1 MPAAPGFNVAGGCC
15 SIQSLVWTPGV
26 VVLHVISEYTTQVG
40 LVDNK
45 QVIETLGSKSTE
57 LNTPLKNNQGEN
69 AVVEVTDP
77 YHPLYGR
84 RFPIISI
91 SSGSC
96 DGRSVLVIYAAGKER
111 RLRIPI
117 EATNLVVRPQPI
129 STKVT
134 LAAITDLISTTG
146 EVDIWKG
153 QQRRCGDDYLPPD
166 EARF

>member
-1 MPAAPGFNVAGGCC
+1 MAPARTGADTMPWR
-15 SIQSLVWTPGV
+15 LR
-26 VVLHVISEYTTQVG
+26 EYRTQY
-40 LVDNK
+40 
-45 QVIETLGSKSTE
+45 
-57 LNTPLKNNQGEN
+57 PLKNSQGEN

-111 RLRIPI
+111 RLCIRI
-117 EATNLVVRPQPI
+117 EATNLVVGPQPI

-134 LAAITDLISTTG
+134 LAAITDLISTTE

-153 QQRRCGDDYLPPD
+153 QQRRCGDDFLPPD
-166 EARF
+166 EARL